1 MNKMFLTI
9 HDDVVMSQLVSVDLV
24 KIDFPYASISLITYD
39 DRNQYASS
47 SEKSFSYKNHKDAD
61 NIDENI
67 TQYGWKGFDAL
78 AIEDQDTAK
87 LLPVLVTDLTS
98 TVKITGFTRNT
109 SPITIGLVD
118 D

>member
-1 MNKMFLTI
+1 
-9 HDDVVMSQLVSVDLV
+9 V
-24 KIDFPYASISLITYD
+24 KIDFPYASISLIPYD
-39 DRNQYASS
+39 DRNQFASS
-47 SEKSFSYKNHKDAD
+47 SEKYFTYQSHEDAD

-67 TQYGWKGFDAL
+67 TQYGWKVFDAL
-78 AIEDQDTAK
+78 TIEKQDIVK

-98 TVKITGFTRNT
+98 TIKITDFTRNT